1 MSRPPASET
10 ASPEPLAHIERKH
23 RLYAQIGLL
32 GRALGQ
38 QTRLEIIEIL
48 AQCPRTVEMLSAIL
62 QTDIKSVSAHL
73 KVLRKAGLVCVEHC
87 GNFRRYS
94 VANARVLE
102 LAVLMSRTAR
112 ETAEAAEET
121 GVSDDAALDVET
133 ALQYAGN
140 GELMLIDVRPAE
152 EFEAAHLPHARSF
165 PLETLEAHLETIP
178 RTTAC
183 AAYCRGSCCFL
194 AQKAA
199 EIFKRHGRRLLIVR
213 EGVLDW
219 LGEGRAGLLVEDG
232 AKSPS

>member
-1 MSRPPASET
+1 
-10 ASPEPLAHIERKH
+10 
-23 RLYAQIGLL
+23 
-32 GRALGQ
+32 
-38 QTRLEIIEIL
+38 
-48 AQCPRTVEMLSAIL
+48 MLSAIL

-133 ALQYAGN
+133 ALQYAGK